1 MTDIFVVL
9 KTDPYVSSTPIL
21 FLFSSLNKAKNYIL
35 NEIDELMELQK
46 DTISGLKGE
55 KQLHY
60 EKYEAFLNQ
69 YDLLYYYGEYKDYY
83 NVIEPYDIKYVIE
96 KHKLTC

>member
-1 MTDIFVVL
+1 MKKIPTI
-9 KTDPYVSSTPIL
+9 S
-21 FLFSSLNKAKNYIL
+21 
-35 NEIDELMELQK
+35 IDNAIMEFQK

-60 EKYEAFLNQ
+60 EKYKTFLNQ

-83 NVIEPYDIKYVIE
+83 NVLEPYDIKYAIE
-96 KHKLTC
+96 KHQNQK